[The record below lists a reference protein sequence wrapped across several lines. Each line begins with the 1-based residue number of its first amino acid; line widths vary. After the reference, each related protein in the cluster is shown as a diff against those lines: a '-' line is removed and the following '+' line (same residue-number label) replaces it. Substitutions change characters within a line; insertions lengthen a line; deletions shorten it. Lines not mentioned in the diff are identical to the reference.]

1 MNPLSTEAV
10 HGVQTTGQVKYERI
24 LYGLPCAHCGTYY
37 SADGVSCPIC
47 HSSDRVPAVAGLGL
61 R

>member
-1 MNPLSTEAV
+1 MNPISTEAM
-10 HGVQTTGQVKYERI
+10 QPAAPTKYERI

-37 SADGVSCPIC
+37 AADVESCPIC
-47 HSSDRVPAVAGLGL
+47 HSSDRVPAVARLGL